1 MHASERPLDV
11 TGTIRTDDPSAVARA
26 CIAIQQRRYGNDAV
40 DSQFLFRAFEDA
52 RRTYYG
58 DSAGWLACDTPYH
71 DLRHALDT
79 ALCAARLADGF
90 DAAATSEAQRL
101 GPRLAATTTVLALLH
116 DTGFLRN
123 RRTEAG
129 QDGARFMAEHEARS
143 VAWVRGSP
151 LAIEWPELAGCAEL
165 IQATN
170 IAADALKPSVVAE
183 GRRAT
188 MANIIGTADFL
199 AQIADRYYL
208 EKCRDFLY
216 AELVRAGMDRRKE
229 ADGSTTMIY
238 RSGEDLLRQTP
249 AFFASFG
256 PQRLDQ
262 RFARFHTYLDVHFD
276 GRNPYLEA
284 ASSNLARLEKLLAT
298 ERLGALRRKPRALP
312 PSAQSKK

>member
-1 MHASERPLDV
+1 MLSNTRALDV
-11 TGTIRTDDPSAVARA
+11 TGTVRTDDPSAVARA
-26 CIAIQQRRYGNDAV
+26 CIAIQQHRYGKDAV
-40 DSQFLFRAFEDA
+40 DSQFLFRAFEEA
-52 RRTYYG
+52 RRAYFG
-58 DSAGWLACDTPYH
+58 ESPDWLACDTPYH

-79 ALCAARLADGF
+79 ALCATRLADGF
-90 DAAATSEAQRL
+90 DIAAKSAEQRL
-101 GPRLAATTTVLALLH
+101 GARLAATTTVLALLH
-116 DTGFLRN
+116 DTGFLRS
-123 RRTEAG
+123 RHQEDG

-143 VAWVRGSP
+143 VAWVRASP
-151 LAIEWPELAGCAEL
+151 LAAAWPELAACAEL

-170 IAADALKPSVVAE
+170 IAADALASAAVADQ
-183 GRRAT
+183 RRAA

-216 AELVRAGMDRRKE
+216 TEFVRAGMDRRQE
-229 ADGSTTMIY
+229 ADGSTTVLY
-238 RSGEDLLRQTP
+238 LSGEDLLRQTP
-249 AFFASFG
+249 GFFASFG

-262 RFARFHTYLDVHFD
+262 RFARCHTCLDVHFG

-298 ERLGALRRKPRALP
+298 GRLGELRRRPRALP